1 MVPTISKEELN
12 NKLRRNQHF
21 HLIDV
26 LEPEEYQQLHIKGAI
41 NIPYHKIGYDAEGN
55 FDKGEEIIVY
65 CSDYDCTSSLIAARK
80 LQQLGYHNIYR
91 YAGGKKEWMESNMP
105 VEKGSKKNT
114 G

>member
-12 NKLRRNQHF
+12 NRLNTNHRF
-21 HLIDV
+21 HLVDV
-26 LEPEEYQQLHIKGAI
+26 LEPEDYEQHHIKGAI
-41 NIPYHKIGYDAEGN
+41 NIPYQRIGYVAEDK

-105 VEKGSKKNT
+105 IEKGS
-114 G
+114 